1 MAIEFD
7 ETALHT
13 MGTESD
19 AFHTTTD
26 GADKRAHGVADQ
38 VAATHTG
45 MPRSDVDAELRS
57 KLAAAGIHPH
67 EPGFA
72 QITQAI
78 SGGMPAV
85 GTPIT

>member
-26 GADKRAHGVADQ
+26 AADERAHGVADQ
-38 VAATHTG
+38 VAATHAG
-45 MPRSDVDAELRS
+45 MPCSEVAAELRS
-57 KLAAAGIHPH
+57 KLAAAGIEPH

-72 QITQAI
+72 EIAQAI
-78 SGGMPAV
+78 SAGIPAV
-85 GTPIT
+85 GTPTT